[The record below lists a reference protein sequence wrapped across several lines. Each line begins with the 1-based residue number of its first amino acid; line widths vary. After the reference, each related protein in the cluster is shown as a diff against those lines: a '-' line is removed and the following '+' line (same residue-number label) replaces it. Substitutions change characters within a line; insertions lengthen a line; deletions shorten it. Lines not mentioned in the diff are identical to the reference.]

1 MEGTRL
7 SRPAWCS
14 LRRSEQFRLLPMS
27 SDTPVL
33 SLNELQALPLSA
45 LIERARS
52 LNVRIRPD
60 AQRHHIILD
69 QARFHLSQG
78 GVLTGRGFFERTG
91 DSAMI
96 RWPRFDLRP
105 GPEDAMV
112 PAGLVRSLGLQ
123 TGWMV
128 DVRLRLPVER
138 ERGLVVDSFTSI
150 EGVPAAEWR
159 TPTEFEKL
167 TPLFP
172 NRRIFLESL
181 VDPEPAARAVD
192 LVTPLGMG
200 QRGLIAAPPRV
211 GKTILL
217 QTLARSIRKNH
228 PEVALLL
235 LLVDERPEEVT
246 DMRRALDCEIYAST
260 FDEPVTRHVQICE
273 AVAERSQRLVELG
286 RDVVILLDSITR
298 MARAYNNLQPR
309 KGRTMSGGVDAK
321 SLARPR
327 KFFGSARNVE
337 EGGSLTILGT
347 ALIETYSRMDDL
359 IFEEFK
365 GTGNMELHLDKSIA
379 ELRIFPAI
387 HIVKSGTR
395 REELLFH
402 PDEYERVVQLR
413 RQLSELPAAEAMEVL
428 ATNIEHTKSNAEL
441 LLTGLRGV

>member
-1 MEGTRL
+1 MSLDQSL
-7 SRPAWCS
+7 SQS
-14 LRRSEQFRLLPMS
+14 
-27 SDTPVL
+27 L
-33 SLNELQALPLSA
+33 SLNELQSLPLQA
-45 LIERARS
+45 LIARAEE
-52 LNVRIRPD
+52 LRIHLRIG
-60 AQRHHIILD
+60 ATRHHLILD

-78 GVLTGRGFFERTG
+78 GTLRGVGFLERVGDHGVL
-91 DSAMI
+91 
-96 RWPRFDLRP
+96 RWPAFDLRP
-105 GPEDAMV
+105 GPEDAFV
-112 PAGLVRSLGLQ
+112 PSGLIRQLDLQPGL
-123 TGWMV
+123 ML
-128 DVRLRLPVER
+128 DCALRHGQNH
-138 ERGLVVDSFTSI
+138 ERGLIVDSISHV
-150 EGVPAAEWR
+150 EGI
-159 TPTEFEKL
+159 PTGDWKRPQDFEKL

-172 NRRIFLESL
+172 NRRIFLETAK
-181 VDPEPAARAVD
+181 DPELVARAVD
-192 LVTPLGMG
+192 LITPLGMG
-200 QRGLIAAPPRV
+200 QRGLIAAPPRA

-217 QTLARSIRKNH
+217 QTLARSIRANH
-228 PEVALLL
+228 PKAALIL

-273 AVAERSQRLVELG
+273 AVSDRSQRLVELG
-286 RDVVILLDSITR
+286 RDVIILLDSITR

-321 SLARPR
+321 SMARPR
-327 KFFGSARNVE
+327 KFFGSARNTE

-347 ALIETYSRMDDL
+347 SLIETHSRMDDI

-413 RQLSELPAAEAMEVL
+413 RQLSELPAAEAMEIL
-428 ATNIEHTKSNAEL
+428 ASNLLHTSSNAEL